1 MKILQ
6 ITFTELTDY
15 KMDEIYNLY
24 SDVLDVIEICIAN
37 TNRIITK
44 DTKTTYKSYYNEWD
58 DREETFEYN
67 WNLYKFAYEI
77 TSDKVNKFL
86 KVVTLLDNLDYHLE
100 YKIID

>member
-1 MKILQ
+1 MKMLQ
-6 ITFTELTDY
+6 ITFTELTNY
-15 KMDEIYNLY
+15 KMDELYNLY
-24 SDVLDVIEICIAN
+24 SDVLDVIELCIAN

-58 DREETFEYN
+58 DREDIFEYN
-67 WNLYKFAYEI
+67 WNLYKFTYEI

-86 KVVTLLDNLDYHLE
+86 KVVTLLDNLDYHLD